1 MIFLGAGIILL
12 PNVPLIAIM
21 YYSQVINGLL
31 LPFILIFMLLLIN
44 DKRIMGNYVNS
55 RLMNIVSWAT
65 VVILNGLSL
74 AMVASS
80 FF

>member
-1 MIFLGAGIILL
+1 
-12 PNVPLIAIM
+12 M

-44 DKRIMGNYVNS
+44 DKRIMGDYVNG
-55 RLMNIVSWAT
+55 RLMNGVSWAT
-65 VVILNGLSL
+65 VTVLIVLSVT
-74 AMVASS
+74 MVVSA

>member
-1 MIFLGAGIILL
+1 
-12 PNVPLIAIM
+12 M
-21 YYSQVINGLL
+21 YYSQVINGIL

-44 DKRIMGNYVNS
+44 DKRIMGDFVNS

-65 VVILNGLSL
+65 IIILIGLSG
-74 AMVASS
+74 AMVASA

>member
-12 PNVPLIAIM
+12 PNVPLISIM

-44 DKRIMGNYVNS
+44 DKRIMGDYVNG
-55 RLMNIVSWAT
+55 RMMNVISWAT
-65 VVILNGLSL
+65 VIILNGLSVT
-74 AMVASS
+74 MVVSA

>member
-12 PNVPLIAIM
+12 PNVPLIGIM
-21 YYSQVINGLL
+21 YYSQVINGIL

-44 DKRIMGNYVNS
+44 DKRIMGNYVNG

-74 AMVASS
+74 AMVVSA
-80 FF
+80 FL